1 MTDSQDTP
9 TPTKAQEGHKGDP
22 LVAVLLTWFLPG
34 AGHLYLGR
42 RKFALIAFLVVE
54 GLYFAGL
61 TLSQGMFLEYL
72 PAEMRGRFAAAL
84 TPEVG
89 NLGALLY
96 HVDAYGFGLA
106 FPREWP
112 AHMDLGTLLTAV
124 SGILNVM
131 LMSRAHFDARHVTRE
146 AGKPIGPA
154 LAASLSLVLPGLGQI
169 IQGRRGRGILIASM
183 LLTVFFV
190 GTQMAGGTNLDRER
204 HFYYWAGQF
213 MLGAPAW
220 LTEFAH
226 GHTLALEMPLR
237 VDAGIVLGC
246 VAGMLNILVM
256 LDAYGYSEAKHL
268 GVEPPRSAKSAK
280 ADAPKDALAKA
291 VASGAT
297 ESTSEVQA

>member
-1 MTDSQDTP
+1 MTDLQDSP
-9 TPTKAQEGHKGDP
+9 TPTKPQEGHKGDP
-22 LVAVLLTWFLPG
+22 LIAVLLTWFLPG

-42 RKFALIAFLVVE
+42 RKFALIAFVVVE

-61 TLSQGMFLEYL
+61 TLSKGMFLEYL

-112 AHMDLGTLLTAV
+112 VHMDLGTMLTAV

-131 LMSRAHFDARHVTRE
+131 LMSRAHFDARHVKRDP
-146 AGKPIGPA
+146 GKPIGPA
-154 LAASLSLVLPGLGQI
+154 LAASLSLVIPGLGQFV
-169 IQGRRGRGILIASM
+169 QGRRARGILIAVM
-183 LLTVFFV
+183 LVAVFLV

-213 MLGAPAW
+213 MLGGPAW
-220 LTEFAH
+220 LAEFVH
-226 GHTLALEMPLR
+226 GHAIALEMPVR
-237 VDAGIVLGC
+237 VDAGIVMGC

-256 LDAYGYSEAKHL
+256 LDAYGYSEALHL

-280 ADAPKDALAKA
+280 AKEPKDALAKA

-297 ESTSEVQA
+297 ETTSEVQA